1 MYHHHITRAIGQA
14 HVADMQRTAA
24 RTRPT
29 AGVRPRHRHRRHAI
43 VAALVA
49 ICALA
54 PTADALAQPA
64 DSVTAK
70 RQWYAEQIAKLTPQE
85 LAAASGTDVRAA
97 CGTDVRATR
106 DMITFTNPLGRSRG
120 PGTGAGLL

>member
-14 HVADMQRTAA
+14 HAADMQRTAA

-29 AGVRPRHRHRRHAI
+29 AAVRPRHRRHAI

-70 RQWYAEQIAKLTPQE
+70 RQSYAEQIAKLTPQE

-97 CGTDVRATR
+97 FGTDVRATR

-120 PGTGAGLL
+120 PGAGAGLL

>member
-14 HVADMQRTAA
+14 YVADMQRTAA

-29 AGVRPRHRHRRHAI
+29 AAVRPRHRRHAI

-70 RQWYAEQIAKLTPQE
+70 RQSYAEQIAKLTPQE
-85 LAAASGTDVRAA
+85 LAAAS
-97 CGTDVRATR
+97 GTDVRATR

-120 PGTGAGLL
+120 PGAGAGLL